1 MSTSKCIAL
10 RRRFPPPATLWN
22 HVLISYHPT
31 VRLTRQLSLI
41 LIAKMIN
48 QTQTLPSHFFDVKEE
63 YVKMSKMGTGMK
75 TLGVCTSV
83 LNEAKHL
90 AEWIE
95 FQVLIGAELVVIFD
109 DGSTDG
115 TQDIIIAMVSMS
127 VFRNCDGV
135 TFRFLFIPTYI
146 HAIIHKLLSA
156 CPFPSLTL
164 IFFIIVGMIPRQ
176 RSTRAS

>member
-1 MSTSKCIAL
+1 MSTSKCTAQM
-10 RRRFPPPATLWN
+10 RRSPPPATLWN
-22 HVLISYHPT
+22 PFLLSHHPT
-31 VRLTRQLSLI
+31 LRLTWQLSFI
-41 LIAKMIN
+41 LIAKKIN
-48 QTQTLPSHFFDVKEE
+48 QTQPLPSHFFDVKEE
-63 YVKMSKMGTGMK
+63 YVKMSKMGAGMK

-115 TQDIIIAMVSMS
+115 TQDIIITMVSMS
-127 VFRNCDGV
+127 VFRNGDGA

-146 HAIIHKLLSA
+146 H
-156 CPFPSLTL
+156 T
-164 IFFIIVGMIPRQ
+164 
-176 RSTRAS
+176 